1 MLIRLENIAKFYPE
15 VDLFADVC
23 LQVNEGDHIGLVG
36 PNGSGKSQLMS
47 IIAGQVAPEAG
58 KVETRSRLRLGK
70 LDQEVRVDPERTV
83 YEEAL
88 TVFDDLVRLEAEMA
102 ELEGAISHCP
112 DPSEQQTLLGRYSS
126 VKERYERE
134 NGYAFRQ
141 RTAGVLLGLGLSEA
155 DQQLPCRV
163 LSGGQIN
170 RLGLARLLLQK
181 PDLLLLDEPTNH
193 LDLKAVRW
201 LEEFLQAWD
210 RAFIVVS
217 HDRYFLDRVVRQI
230 WEINNRRVTSWVGNY
245 TRYQADRHKRVDQQR
260 REFEQ
265 QRQLIEK
272 TEDYIRRNIY
282 GQKTRQA
289 QSRRKMLEKLTRLEK
304 PTEDSRRLSLDLSGV
319 PRSSDTV
326 LVLDHLAVGYGAP
339 LVRFPFALTV
349 VRGDRV
355 GLLGENGTGKT
366 TFFRTVLNQL
376 PPVDGTFHWG
386 RNVSVGYFDQK
397 MDSLSSS
404 PLEEMRRLDPLATDG
419 DLRGFLARFGF
430 GEDDVNKSL
439 STLSG
444 GEKNRLLLAR
454 LIYGRHNVLVLD
466 EPTNHLDI
474 GSREELEEALESF
487 PGTLLVIT
495 HDRYFLDRIVRKIL
509 WIEDGTADSYLGNYS
524 EWESWRQR
532 RAQAEAS
539 AEAAAA
545 SARKSD
551 SGAAAREEAERRRS
565 AGLSK
570 NERFRLEKQLAE
582 LEASIAAAEA
592 RQAGIEG
599 QLQEPPAGVSST
611 ELTRLGVE
619 YGAVQKDLERLLAE
633 WEGIG
638 SRLAE
643 TPEANGN

>member
-15 VDLFADVC
+15 VDLFDSVN

-47 IIAGQVAPEAG
+47 IIAGQVFPETG
-58 KVETRSRLRLGK
+58 RVESRSRLRIGK
-70 LDQEVRVDPERTV
+70 LDQDVRVDPERTV
-83 YEEAL
+83 YAEAL
-88 TVFDDLVRLEAEMA
+88 TVFDPLLRLEGELA
-102 ELEGAISHCP
+102 ELEEAISHSP
-112 DPSEQQTLLGRYSS
+112 DPGEQRTLLERYSTA
-126 VKERYERE
+126 KERYERE
-134 NGYAFRQ
+134 DGYAFRQ
-141 RTAGVLLGLGLSEA
+141 RTAAVLLGLGFAEP

-230 WEINNRRVTSWVGNY
+230 WEINNRRVTSWTGNY

-304 PTEDSRRLSLDLSGV
+304 PTEDMRRLSLDLSAV

-326 LVLDHLAVGYGAP
+326 LVLDHLAVGYGSP

-349 VRGDRV
+349 VRGDRI

-366 TFFRTVLNQL
+366 TFFKTILNQL
-376 PPVDGTFHWG
+376 PPVDGSYNWG

-397 MDSLSSS
+397 MDSLTSS
-404 PLEEMRRLDPLATDG
+404 PLGEMRRLDPLATDG

-430 GEDDVNKSL
+430 GEDDVAKPL
-439 STLSG
+439 AALSG

-474 GSREELEEALESF
+474 GSREELEEALEEF

-495 HDRYFLDRIVRKIL
+495 HDRYFLDRIVRKIV
-509 WIEDGTADSYLGNYS
+509 WIDGDTADSYLGNYS
-524 EWESWRQR
+524 EWEAWLQR
-532 RAQAEAS
+532 RAQAA
-539 AEAAAA
+539 ADAAA
-545 SARKSD
+545 
-551 SGAAAREEAERRRS
+551 GAERQRDGNSRADQRAAEKEGRP

-582 LEASIAAAEA
+582 LETAIAATEA
-592 RQAGIEG
+592 RQSEIEG
-599 QLQEPPAGVSST
+599 VLQEPPPGVSPG

-619 YGAVQKDLERLLAE
+619 YEAVQQDLERLLAE
-633 WEGIG
+633 WEEIG

-643 TPEANGN
+643 TPASEG